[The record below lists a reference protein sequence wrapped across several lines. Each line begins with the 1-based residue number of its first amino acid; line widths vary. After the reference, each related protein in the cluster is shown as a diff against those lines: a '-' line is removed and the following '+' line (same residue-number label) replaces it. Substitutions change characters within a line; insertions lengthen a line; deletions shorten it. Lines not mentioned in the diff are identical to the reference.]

1 MSEHGPTG
9 DSCPVV
15 PGHLDAG
22 AGGCPVPPGGAGQPG
37 RRSFLRGVLGASAVG
52 ATMGVAGDVRPARAA
67 DTSPVAT
74 GTADPQGLL
83 PAVPFHGVYQAGI
96 LPPPQRQTIALAF
109 DVTAGNRGELVDLL
123 QTLTERSRF
132 LTSGGTPTPS
142 GVTGPPSDS
151 GILGTTV
158 VPDGLTVTVGAGAS
172 LFDGRF
178 GLASRKPVHLTAMTP
193 FPNDNLDP
201 AQCGGDLSVQLSAG
215 STDTL
220 LHALR
225 DITRHTR
232 GGMQV
237 RWRIDG
243 FSSPPRPSGTPR
255 NLMGFKDGIA
265 NPNTA
270 SSSQMNQ
277 LVWVQAGT
285 TGEPAWTAG
294 GSYAAIRLIRM
305 FVEFWDRVSVTEQ
318 ENMFGRAK
326 DTGAPL
332 DANSEFA
339 TPNYA
344 IDPYGAVI
352 PLDAHIRLANPRTPQ
367 TAASRILR
375 RAYNYDRGVRRGRQP
390 RHGTHLHLLPA
401 GHQAPVRDRT
411 DAAHRRTASGL
422 HQSLR
427 RRVLLHPA
435 RSPRPGRLLRP
446 GAAGLTTAR
455 RRRARRWHWFHIPT
469 VTCLGVTSS

>member
-1 MSEHGPTG
+1 MSEHGSAG
-9 DSCPVV
+9 DGCPVL
-15 PGHLDAG
+15 PGGLSPA
-22 AGGCPVPPGGAGQPG
+22 AGGCPVPPGGPGQPG
-37 RRSFLRGVLGASAVG
+37 RRSFLRGVLGAGAVG
-52 ATMGVAGDVRPARAA
+52 AVVGVAGDVRTARAA
-67 DTSPVAT
+67 DTSPAAGSTVT
-74 GTADPQGLL
+74 GPADPQGRL
-83 PAVPFHGVYQAGI
+83 PAVPFEGVHQAGI

-109 DVTAGNRGELVDLL
+109 DVTAGNRSELADLL
-123 QTLTERSRF
+123 QTLTERARF
-132 LTSGGTPTPS
+132 LTAGGIPTPA

-151 GILGTTV
+151 GILGPTV

-178 GLASRKPVHLTAMTP
+178 GLASRKPAHLTAMIP
-193 FPNDNLDP
+193 FPNDNLDS
-201 AQCGGDLSVQLSAG
+201 AQCGGDLSIQLSAG
-215 STDTL
+215 SADTI

-265 NPNTA
+265 NPDTT
-270 SSSQMNQ
+270 SSTQMSQ
-277 LVWVQAGT
+277 LVWVEAGT
-285 TGEPAWTAG
+285 AGEPAWTAG

-305 FVEFWDRVSVTEQ
+305 FVEFWDRVSITEQ
-318 ENMFGRAK
+318 ENMIGRAR

-339 TPNYA
+339 SPNYA
-344 IDPYGAVI
+344 ADPDGAVI

-375 RAYNYDRGVRRGRQP
+375 RAYNYDRGVNAVGNLDMGLIFTSYQQDIRRQFQTVQTRLINEPLVDYISPFG
-390 RHGTHLHLLPA
+390 GGYFFALP
-401 GHQAPVRDRT
+401 GVRDQADYFGR
-411 DAAHRRTASGL
+411 A
-422 HQSLR
+422 
-427 RRVLLHPA
+427 LLA
-435 RSPRPGRLLRP
+435 
-446 GAAGLTTAR
+446 
-455 RRRARRWHWFHIPT
+455 
-469 VTCLGVTSS
+469 